1 MPPSSGR
8 DRNSGRVSLSTQA
21 EPSWRL
27 PRISEDGRSRSRPWK
42 HLQICEVM
50 GEFEQIAG
58 KRHAS
63 RQRRWIQ
70 FGVLGLAAEVEVG
83 KHAPSFQGLNL
94 LFDCVFDLV
103 ADLQELIARCG
114 SIGEVHH
121 EEYGG
126 LSDPIVPQRGNDADH
141 VWGEALLG
149 SRYCRLESCLLGKR
163 PWNVHSSIM
172 ARSGKSGLTPSFGAC
187 AASRTSR
194 PVRRLPDLR
203 RPRTRVPGSV
213 PRSGCL

>member
-1 MPPSSGR
+1 MWT
-8 DRNSGRVSLSTQA
+8 LSV
-21 EPSWRL
+21 
-27 PRISEDGRSRSRPWK
+27 
-42 HLQICEVM
+42 QICEVM

-126 LSDPIVPQRGNDADH
+126 LSDPIVPQRAN
-141 VWGEALLG
+141 
-149 SRYCRLESCLLGKR
+149 RLVMSSATASAAERLRKRTTIQMES
-163 PWNVHSSIM
+163 
-172 ARSGKSGLTPSFGAC
+172 A
-187 AASRTSR
+187 
-194 PVRRLPDLR
+194 
-203 RPRTRVPGSV
+203 
-213 PRSGCL
+213 